1 MEAIKE
7 TGFNGYVA
15 QEFIPQDKTDF
26 GMKSLIEAV
35 ITCDV

>member
-15 QEFIPQDKTDF
+15 QEFILDKTDF